1 MVFEP
6 EVYQLLLSDFL
17 QSHPR
22 AGAFVGVGMGKTAT
36 VLHAF
41 QALRADGV
49 ANSMLVVAPLRV
61 ASMTWPNEIEKWDQ
75 FRELKVEHLR
85 RTGDRPSGRAHI
97 YLTNYERLN
106 NIRDLSAIDVVT
118 FDELTKAKNP
128 ASSRIK
134 AFRPLLKKRHW
145 RWGLTGTP
153 RPNSLLELFAQIRLL
168 DDGQR
173 LGPSFSAFRQR
184 YFESDYMGYTWTP
197 RAGSEQ
203 VVYEKIRDLTITMRS
218 SDYLD
223 VPDTIVEDI
232 EVTLPDN
239 ARRSYKEVEKE
250 LLAVIEGHEI
260 IAVNAAV
267 LVGKLLQICTGA
279 CYDLDRKTVKIHD
292 AKIEALQMLV
302 TKLYNQGENVLIA
315 CNHIHERKRVCEALG
330 TVDAHTYEGNLEN
343 DWNAGKIRALV
354 ADPRGLGHG
363 LNLQG
368 GGRTVIWF
376 SPTYSRELFDQ
387 FNGRVARKGQQE
399 QPQVFRLVCR
409 DTIEEAVL
417 ETLRVRGDEQKE
429 MLALLS
435 NFKRA
440 HL

>member
-1 MVFEP
+1 
-6 EVYQLLLSDFL
+6 
-17 QSHPR
+17 
-22 AGAFVGVGMGKTAT
+22 
-36 VLHAF
+36 
-41 QALRADGV
+41 
-49 ANSMLVVAPLRV
+49 
-61 ASMTWPNEIEKWDQ
+61 MTWPNEINKWDE
-75 FRELKVEHLR
+75 FRSLKFEHLR
-85 RTGDRPSGRAHI
+85 RTNDRPSGKAHI
-97 YLTNYERLN
+97 YLTNYERLG
-106 NIRDLSAIDVVT
+106 NIRDLSAIDVVV

-128 ASSRIK
+128 SSTRIK
-134 AFRPLLKKRHW
+134 AFRPLLEHRHW

-197 RAGSEQ
+197 REGSAEAI
-203 VVYEKIRDLTITMRS
+203 YEKIRDLTITMRS
-218 SDYLD
+218 SDYLN

-232 EVTLPDN
+232 EVTLPDK
-239 ARRSYKEVEKE
+239 ARKIYKEVEKE
-250 LLAVIEGHEI
+250 LLAVIDGREI

-279 CYDLDRKTVKIHD
+279 CYDLDRKTVDIHD
-292 AKIEALQMLV
+292 AKIEALDDLV
-302 TKLYNQGENVLIA
+302 AKLHKQGENVLIA
-315 CNHIHERKRVCEALG
+315 CNHIHERERVCKALG
-330 TVDAHTYEGNLEN
+330 AVDAHTYEGNLEL
-343 DWNAGKIRALV
+343 DWNVGRIQDLV

-368 GGRTVIWF
+368 GGRTVVWF
-376 SPTYSRELFDQ
+376 SPTYSRELYDQ
-387 FNGRVARKGQQE
+387 FNGRVARKGQEE

-417 ETLRVRGDEQKE
+417 ETLRVRGDEQSA

-435 NFKRA
+435 NFKKT